1 MINIILF
8 LLELSLHLSD
18 TRPTILG
25 DTNQQK
31 RPGCCKPGYR
41 WSLNGAFKCSASVEA
56 SGWCHRGCA
65 PNEWHEAEVLV
76 LVLLGALLGHLSL
89 SLQADGMWNDR
100 TSQNYLSHENK
111 AFIIFHPILL
121 CWLFWLLNVDT
132 PKMGYSI
139 IVNPRISK
147 VGLHP
152 FPCKSNSYCHVTSW
166 ILHCCRMIQ
175 KMSLQQVGISRTG
188 RESRRETTQM
198 NEKNGSI
205 FWYHFFLTT
214 VAHYV
219 TLVYDDI

>member
-1 MINIILF
+1 
-8 LLELSLHLSD
+8 
-18 TRPTILG
+18 
-25 DTNQQK
+25 
-31 RPGCCKPGYR
+31 
-41 WSLNGAFKCSASVEA
+41 
-56 SGWCHRGCA
+56 
-65 PNEWHEAEVLV
+65 
-76 LVLLGALLGHLSL
+76 
-89 SLQADGMWNDR
+89 MWNDR

-147 VGLHP
+147 VGVHP
-152 FPCKSNSYCHVTSW
+152 FPCKSNSYCRVTSW
-166 ILHCCRMIQ
+166 LLHCCRMIQ

-188 RESRRETTQM
+188 RESMRETTQM

-219 TLVYDDI
+219 TLFYDDIQCAVHFFCNILLRHANERWSWAWSLLFACRCCTCLSLTSSMEKPRGMNPWRNLVRCHGVSCWSWVTW